1 MRWRKAFILTNR
13 NAKFYFVAVDLEG
26 EVNGFLREVMTNV
39 QQQSPKRVG
48 EPSSFKFQNFASL
61 VILIIVAENNC
72 CKRSWKRFCRLWQ
85 RQKLIFM
92 IIEGKEVGN

>member
-13 NAKFYFVAVDLEG
+13 NAKFDFVAVDLE
-26 EVNGFLREVMTNV
+26 EVNGFLREVMTNG

-61 VILIIVAENNC
+61 VILIIVAEN
-72 CKRSWKRFCRLWQ
+72 
-85 RQKLIFM
+85 KLIVV
-92 IIEGKEVGN
+92 KEVGSVFADYGNVKN

>member
-26 EVNGFLREVMTNV
+26 EVNGFLREVMTNG

-61 VILIIVAENNC
+61 VILIIVAEN
-72 CKRSWKRFCRLWQ
+72 
-85 RQKLIFM
+85 KLIVV
-92 IIEGKEVGN
+92 KEVGSVFADYGNVKH

>member
-13 NAKFYFVAVDLEG
+13 NAKFDFVAVDLE
-26 EVNGFLREVMTNV
+26 EVNGFLREVMTNG

-61 VILIIVAENNC
+61 VILIIVAEN
-72 CKRSWKRFCRLWQ
+72 
-85 RQKLIFM
+85 KLIDV
-92 IIEGKEVGN
+92 KEVGSVFADYGNVKN

>member
-13 NAKFYFVAVDLEG
+13 NAKFDFVAVDL
-26 EVNGFLREVMTNV
+26 VFLREVMTNG

-61 VILIIVAENNC
+61 VILIIVAEN
-72 CKRSWKRFCRLWQ
+72 
-85 RQKLIFM
+85 KLIVV
-92 IIEGKEVGN
+92 KEVGSVFADYGNVKH